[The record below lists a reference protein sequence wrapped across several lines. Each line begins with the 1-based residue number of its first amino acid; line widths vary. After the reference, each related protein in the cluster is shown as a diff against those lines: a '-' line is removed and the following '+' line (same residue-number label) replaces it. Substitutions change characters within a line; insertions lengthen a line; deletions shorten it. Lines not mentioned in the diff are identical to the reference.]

1 MASNPPSIESSDAIC
16 LQELINQVLA
26 DDLQG
31 IREPPLTRAVRLGNL
46 ELVRHFLDEDP
57 AAQGTGNW
65 PLSLAANLSRSDI
78 VKLLLDRGA
87 NIHRRDPTLGDA
99 IEAATLAQH
108 PATMRVLCEADAR
121 LDYVYS
127 GGDTILHR
135 TVQLG
140 TPDLSGFLLIPG
152 QSLYGPRAVR
162 LYSGPSA

>member
-1 MASNPPSIESSDAIC
+1 
-16 LQELINQVLA
+16 
-26 DDLQG
+26 
-31 IREPPLTRAVRLGNL
+31 
-46 ELVRHFLDEDP
+46 
-57 AAQGTGNW
+57 
-65 PLSLAANLSRSDI
+65 
-78 VKLLLDRGA
+78 
-87 NIHRRDPTLGDA
+87 
-99 IEAATLAQH
+99 
-108 PATMRVLCEADAR
+108 MRVLCEAGAR